1 MDGLTA
7 YGTEKQLTL
16 FDEIKVKPK
25 QKETP
30 GRSRD
35 EIFED
40 YDGFVKKFETKKTTD
55 DCYTPEEVYKVILDF
70 VGNLTSLDG
79 RPIVRP
85 FYPGGDFVNYEYPEN
100 CVVVDN
106 PPFSILSKI
115 VRFYSAHNVPFFLF
129 GPSLTLFT
137 APDCDVTYIIAD
149 ADIVYENGAVVRTG
163 FVTNLCPDIR
173 IWCCPELK
181 KAIAKAQETPSKQKR
196 GFVYPDNIVTAA
208 TLGRLAA
215 HQTELIIR
223 KKDCQYI
230 ADSDSAKAQ
239 GRSLFGGGFILSD
252 RAAAERAAA
261 ERAAA
266 ERAAAERAAAER
278 KKASLLNLSPR
289 ERRLIE
295 HLNKQSEQ

>member
-25 QKETP
+25 QEKTQ

-35 EIFED
+35 EVFED
-40 YDGFVKKFETKKTTD
+40 YDGFAEKFKTKKTTD

-149 ADIVYENGAVVRTG
+149 TDIVYENGAVVRTG

-208 TLGRLAA
+208 TLGRIAA

-266 ERAAAERAAAER
+266 ERAAAER

>member
-25 QKETP
+25 QEKTP

-35 EIFED
+35 EVFED
-40 YDGFVKKFETKKTTD
+40 YDGFVEKFETKKTTD

-230 ADSDSAKAQ
+230 ADSDSAKAHPSSH
-239 GRSLFGGGFILSD
+239 GEMRTAI
-252 RAAAERAAA
+252 AAAPATARSTKPAAIT
-261 ERAAA
+261 
-266 ERAAAERAAAER
+266 
-278 KKASLLNLSPR
+278 STST
-289 ERRLIE
+289 
-295 HLNKQSEQ
+295 

>member
-1 MDGLTA
+1 MEGLSA

-25 QKETP
+25 AQDAP
-30 GRSRD
+30 SRSRV
-35 EIFED
+35 EVFED
-40 YDGFVKKFETKKTTD
+40 YDGFVDKFKAKLTTD
-55 DCYTPEEVYKVILDF
+55 DCYTPAPVYDAVLNF
-70 VGNLTSLDG
+70 VGKLTNLEG

-85 FYPGGDFVNYEYPEN
+85 FYPGGDFVNYEYPEG

-115 VRFYSAHNVPFFLF
+115 VRFYSAHSVPFFLF

-149 ADIVYENGAVVRTG
+149 ADIVYDNGAVVRTG

-181 KAIAKAQETPSKQKR
+181 EAISKAQETPSKQKR

-208 TLGRLAA
+208 TLGKLTA

-261 ERAAA
+261 EK
-266 ERAAAERAAAER
+266 AAAERAAAER
-278 KKASLLNLSPR
+278 KKASLLNLSPK

-295 HLNKQSEQ
+295 HLNKQSEK

>member
-25 QKETP
+25 QEKTQ

-35 EIFED
+35 EVFED
-40 YDGFVKKFETKKTTD
+40 YDGFVEKFKTKKTTD

-149 ADIVYENGAVVRTG
+149 TDIVYENGAVVRTG

-208 TLGRLAA
+208 TLGRIAA

-261 ERAAA
+261 ER
-266 ERAAAERAAAER
+266 

>member
-25 QKETP
+25 QEKTQ

-35 EIFED
+35 E
-40 YDGFVKKFETKKTTD
+40 V
-55 DCYTPEEVYKVILDF
+55 
-70 VGNLTSLDG
+70 
-79 RPIVRP
+79 
-85 FYPGGDFVNYEYPEN
+85 FVNYEYPEN

-106 PPFSILSKI
+106 PPFSLLSKI

-149 ADIVYENGAVVRTG
+149 TDIVYENGAVVRTG

-208 TLGRLAA
+208 TLGRIAA

-266 ERAAAERAAAER
+266 ER

>member
-25 QKETP
+25 QEKTQ

-35 EIFED
+35 E
-40 YDGFVKKFETKKTTD
+40 V
-55 DCYTPEEVYKVILDF
+55 
-70 VGNLTSLDG
+70 
-79 RPIVRP
+79 
-85 FYPGGDFVNYEYPEN
+85 FVNYEYPEN

-106 PPFSILSKI
+106 PPFSLLSKI

-149 ADIVYENGAVVRTG
+149 TDIVYENGAVVRTG

-208 TLGRLAA
+208 TLGRIAA

-261 ERAAA
+261 ER
-266 ERAAAERAAAER
+266 

>member
-252 RAAAERAAA
+252 RAAAEMAAA
-261 ERAAA
+261 EMAAA
-266 ERAAAERAAAER
+266 EM
-278 KKASLLNLSPR
+278 KKAYLLNLSPR

>member
-25 QKETP
+25 QEKTP

-35 EIFED
+35 EVFED
-40 YDGFVKKFETKKTTD
+40 YDGFVEKFETKKTTD

-266 ERAAAERAAAER
+266 ERAAAER